1 MGRLGAGAGILL
13 FVALALAGG
22 VSAWVVL
29 SIPIANIAG
38 FLGWSWLSACWRDRR
53 RYVLL
58 EHALLG
64 AGLMVTVAVTGS
76 ARVDV
81 VADAW
86 TAGLALTLSI
96 GRVGCLF
103 MGCCHGRARREGVC
117 YPWLP
122 PWRLAK
128 KWAPVRLFPLQAVEA
143 VGLLVLAL
151 VGAILARTFQGWGAP
166 VIAAGYATMRF
177 ELELWRGDQ
186 RRYIWRLSYSQWACL
201 LVIATSAARPVV
213 ALSSMVVLLG
223 IVIGQHRRL
232 RAPAWS
238 VASVV
243 DLAAIEGAAVAA
255 AAGTPVAVVGVCLE
269 PDGHGG
275 VRMVARTHLVDRD
288 LALIVMLAS
297 ARSSAE
303 RAVGDG
309 A

>member
-1 MGRLGAGAGILL
+1 MGRLGAGIGALL
-13 FVALALAGG
+13 FVVLALAGG
-22 VSAWVVL
+22 VSTWVVL

-38 FLGWSWLSACWRDRR
+38 FLGWSWLSARWRDRR

-58 EHALLG
+58 EHAFLG
-64 AGLMVTVAVTGS
+64 AGVMATLAVAGG

-86 TAGLALTLSI
+86 TAGLALTLAI

-128 KWAPVRLFPLQAVEA
+128 KWASVRLFPLQAVESM
-143 VGLLVLAL
+143 GLLVLAL
-151 VGAILARTFQGWGAP
+151 IGAILARTFPGWGGP
-166 VIAAGYATMRF
+166 VVAAGYATMRF

-201 LVIATSAARPVV
+201 LVIATSAAHAVV
-213 ALSSMVVLLG
+213 ALSSIVALLG
-223 IVIGQHRRL
+223 IIIGQHRRL

-238 VASVV
+238 VGSAV
-243 DLAAIEGAAVAA
+243 DLAAIEGAAEAA
-255 AAGTPVAVVGVCLE
+255 AAGTPIAVAGVGLE
-269 PDGHGG
+269 PDGYGG
-275 VRMVARTHLVDRD
+275 VRIVARTHPVERD

-297 ARSSAE
+297 ARSSTE